1 MGVYKDED
9 KGTWR
14 VIYRYTDYQGNR
26 KQTQKRGFKTK
37 REATEW
43 ERQQLL
49 KVESSL
55 DMEFGKL
62 YELYADYIKSRIKLN
77 TWKTKEV
84 LHRKKIL
91 PYFEN
96 RKVSEITARDV
107 IDWQNDLLKLRK
119 DDGEPYKASYL
130 QTIHAQLSAIFNYAV
145 KFHNLLRNPAEQ
157 AGNFANNE
165 IQEMKFW
172 TKEEYLKFSDAIMDN
187 PAYFYAFEL
196 LYWCGLRIGELRAL
210 TASDI
215 DFDRQIIKVTKSYQ
229 KIDGEDVITP
239 PKTKKSIR
247 NIQMPQFICDE
258 MKDFLKMHYELQPN
272 ERLFL
277 QSKSAFGKTLK
288 KGAEKAGVECIRIHD
303 LRHSHISLLI
313 NAGLT
318 VLDIADRSGHEA
330 IEITFRYGH
339 LFPTRQKEIVSA
351 LELERGSAINIVAAA
366 KGVINDR
373 ES

>member
-1 MGVYKDED
+1 MSIYKDES

-14 VIYRYTDYQGNR
+14 VVYRYTDYQGNR
-26 KQTQKRGFKTK
+26 KQTQKRGFKTR
-37 REATEW
+37 REAVEW
-43 ERQQLL
+43 ERQQMLML
-49 KVESSL
+49 ENSL

-62 YELYADYIKSRIKLN
+62 YELYADYIKSRVKLN

-84 LHRKKIL
+84 IHKEKIL

-96 RKVSEITARDV
+96 RKVSKITARDV

-119 DDGEPYKASYL
+119 KNGDPYKASYL

-157 AGNFANNE
+157 AGNFVNNE

-172 TKEEYLKFSDAIMDN
+172 TKDQYLKFSDAIMDN
-187 PAYFYAFEL
+187 PAFFYAFEL

-277 QSKSAFGKTLK
+277 QSKTAFGRTLS
-288 KGAEKAGVECIRIHD
+288 KGAEKAGIERIRIHD

-318 VLDIADRSGHEA
+318 LLDIADRSGHEA
-330 IEITFRYGH
+330 IEITLMYGH
-339 LFPTRQKEIVSA
+339 LFPTRQKEIVNA
-351 LELERGSAINIVAAA
+351 LELERGAAVNLLKA
-366 KGVINDR
+366 PEGEENEKK
-373 ES
+373 S